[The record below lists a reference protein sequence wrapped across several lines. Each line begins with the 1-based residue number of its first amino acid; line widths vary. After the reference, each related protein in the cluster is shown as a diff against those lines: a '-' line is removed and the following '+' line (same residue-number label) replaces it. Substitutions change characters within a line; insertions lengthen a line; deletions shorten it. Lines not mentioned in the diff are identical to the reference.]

1 MNGLVAMCLIS
12 LFFYLLLGNRDKK
25 KSLSRSTENFWEQ
38 SPDNSKGKVAN
49 QCNTSKCLLPAGRV
63 FDVDG
68 VKRSTRRN
76 DSGDDVANLSFEGY
90 ISELK
95 TCKGR
100 MRTGVYR
107 TSDLPAMVT
116 AKTERNKESDTKYKA
131 TFV

>member
-1 MNGLVAMCLIS
+1 MEGLFAMCLIS
-12 LFFYLLLGNRDKK
+12 LFFYSLLGKRDKK
-25 KSLSRSTENFWEQ
+25 KSLSRSTESFWEQ
-38 SPDNSKGKVAN
+38 STDNSKGKVAN

-68 VKRSTRRN
+68 VKPRRN